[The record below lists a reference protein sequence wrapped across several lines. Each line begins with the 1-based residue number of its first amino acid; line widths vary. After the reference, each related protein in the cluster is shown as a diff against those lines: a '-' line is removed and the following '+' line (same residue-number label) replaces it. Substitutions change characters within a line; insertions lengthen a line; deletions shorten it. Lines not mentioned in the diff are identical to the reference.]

1 MSTPEQIKKLV
12 KAMKY
17 GKSNV
22 TKDFLPLS
30 SQSVNIKRP
39 LNSRSRKCTIIWL
52 DKFEDTL
59 RERILRGM
67 YPNERY
73 YRDNSVFLYYSDNN

>member
-1 MSTPEQIKKLV
+1 MENQMSQI
-12 KAMKY
+12 
-17 GKSNV
+17 
-22 TKDFLPLS
+22 KDFLPLS

-52 DKFEDTL
+52 DKLEDTL
-59 RERILRGM
+59 RERGM

-73 YRDNSVFLYYSDNN
+73 